1 MQWDLS
7 QPRSRK
13 CQSNAAEIVCW
24 WSAVAAGKVQ
34 VHLFLIKCIYLRQDC
49 VSSAWCGEHTVWHEE
64 SCVECYVNVIH
75 CMTSS
80 CKMFIFTIKLELVH
94 ANNRMLKLKVEREK
108 IQPYFYTILGSVS
121 VLFLRMFA
129 AVCSSDSLFDCSN
142 LVKNVG
148 SI

>member
-1 MQWDLS
+1 
-7 QPRSRK
+7 
-13 CQSNAAEIVCW
+13 
-24 WSAVAAGKVQ
+24 
-34 VHLFLIKCIYLRQDC
+34 
-49 VSSAWCGEHTVWHEE
+49 
-64 SCVECYVNVIH
+64 
-75 CMTSS
+75 
-80 CKMFIFTIKLELVH
+80 MFIFTIKLELVH